1 MPYTFHGNLSFSFAM
16 FIQVIAVANILR
28 IVWNCSAFRKPN
40 DSIKPAYANSR
51 YHALKIARVLVCSI
65 TLPASS

>member
-1 MPYTFHGNLSFSFAM
+1 M

-28 IVWNCSAFRKPN
+28 IVPNCSAFRKPN